1 MDPNMWDS
9 VTIGLVSFSYDYG
22 IECESYILINSFVFA
37 KIFLHFVSPLL
48 NYEGLNICVKAI
60 QMREKFHTDNIA
72 NSCVLSHLV
81 MILDVRLQPPE
92 KGARNLSLLFC
103 LVVQNAGDNI
113 KYLLSFVAIVVVVV
127 ICLISFSLTNFTIE
141 SERSIFCYALKFP

>member
-1 MDPNMWDS
+1 
-9 VTIGLVSFSYDYG
+9 
-22 IECESYILINSFVFA
+22 
-37 KIFLHFVSPLL
+37 
-48 NYEGLNICVKAI
+48 
-60 QMREKFHTDNIA
+60 
-72 NSCVLSHLV
+72 
-81 MILDVRLQPPE
+81 MILDVRLQAPE